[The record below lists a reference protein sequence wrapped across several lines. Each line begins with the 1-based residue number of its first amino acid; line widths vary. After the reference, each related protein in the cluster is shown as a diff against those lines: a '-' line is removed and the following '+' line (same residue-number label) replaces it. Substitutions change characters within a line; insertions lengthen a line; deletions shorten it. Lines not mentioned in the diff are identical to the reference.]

1 VTTPCVDSKGDVLG
15 TFPEQTPC
23 LEHINSIYPDRGIEC
38 QTCHMPEA
46 ESSVI
51 ISNVGSGY
59 EDRDPFSQ
67 HYFVGSNEFM
77 LELLKANIDTLRITA
92 SSDNFDGTISRL
104 MNLLNKETAVLLFS
118 KTERSGDL
126 LILDIDIEQLV
137 GHKFPTGFPS
147 RRAWLHL
154 KVADKNGNVVFES
167 GKPLKDGR
175 IQGCDSDQDISTYE
189 PHYDVIHQE
198 DQVQVYEAVMLNSD
212 GEVTYTLLRANKFAK
227 DNRLLPKGFD
237 IVNSHENTRVY
248 GEALD
253 DSNFMGGF
261 DRITYQVDTNGTS
274 GTLTVEVDLLMQTVS
289 YPYIQDFS
297 GENTP
302 EATRFLG
309 MYEEMD
315 KSPTLVTSISTIVP

>member
-1 VTTPCVDSKGDVLG
+1 VLG

-23 LEHINSIYPDRGIEC
+23 LEHINSIYIDQGIEC

-46 ESSVI
+46 DSSVV

-59 EDRDPFSQ
+59 KDRDPFSQ

-77 LELLKANIDTLRITA
+77 LELLKNNIDNLKITA
-92 SSDNFDGTISRL
+92 SSDHFDGTIDRL
-104 MNLLNKETAVLLFS
+104 LKLLNKETASLSFS
-118 KTERSGDL
+118 KMERSGDTL
-126 LILDIDIEQLV
+126 TLDVDIKQLV

-154 KVADKNGNVVFES
+154 TVKDKNGRVVFES
-167 GKPLKDGR
+167 GAPLEDGR
-175 IQGCDSDQDISTYE
+175 IYGCDSDQDTTTYE
-189 PHYDVIHQE
+189 PHYDVINQE

-237 IVNSHENTRVY
+237 IENSHENTRVY
-248 GEALD
+248 GKALH

-261 DRITYQVDTNGTS
+261 DRISYQIDTTGAS
-274 GTLTVEVDLLMQTVS
+274 GPLTVEVELLMQTVS

-297 GENTP
+297 NETSP
-302 EATRFLG
+302 QVISFLA
-309 MYEEMD
+309 MYDEMD
-315 KSPTLVTSISTIVP
+315 KTPTLVTSTSTTVP